1 MAKSKIVG
9 GISFSEEGYEK
20 FVSLTKDKQ
29 LEKVYNSL
37 NPKDM
42 EQAELAL
49 KNVPNGG
56 NINKGSQKQDSINNT
71 SNAGGGDE
79 AVGSK
84 GSKID
89 TGKGKGA

>member
-1 MAKSKIVG
+1 MDKGRKIG
-9 GISFSEEGYEK
+9 GISFSEEGYNK
-20 FVSLTKDKQ
+20 FVSLTKEKQ

-56 NINKGSQKQDSINNT
+56 DIGKGVSKEDGTAVTKDTARDGSNNT
-71 SNAGGGDE
+71 TKPKADKS
-79 AVGSK
+79 
-84 GSKID
+84 
-89 TGKGKGA
+89 